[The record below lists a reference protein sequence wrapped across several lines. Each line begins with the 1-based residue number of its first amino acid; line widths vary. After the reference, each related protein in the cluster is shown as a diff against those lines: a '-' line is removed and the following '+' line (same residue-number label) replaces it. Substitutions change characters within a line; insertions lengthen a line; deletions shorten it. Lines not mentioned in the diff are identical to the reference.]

1 MIMKSNKKFDVYL
14 GGIAYHCIK
23 CGFCCD
29 APTVT
34 KKDLANIAGYLKIPF
49 VEVLK
54 RYVKFF
60 NGYIGELREIKGKC
74 IFLDQKT
81 KKCKIYKVRPLVCR
95 LRPYS
100 VQIRNGKLTLTYDV
114 WFLRYCR
121 GLYLGEGRVDEEY
134 FRYAELV
141 LKYLGFEESVDEE
154 EFKKARERLLEES
167 LKYRKNYGCAEI

>member
-1 MIMKSNKKFDVYL
+1 MI
-14 GGIAYHCIK
+14 
-23 CGFCCD
+23 
-29 APTVT
+29 
-34 KKDLANIAGYLKIPF
+34 
-49 VEVLK
+49 
-54 RYVKFF
+54 FF
-60 NGYIGELREIKGKC
+60 LFLSLFSREISLQEINSYPKSIAKDFYIWQYLQQPWVSKEDAEKAFKQVSRVNYKIKKAFKKRGGVQQ
-74 IFLDQKT
+74 LKT

-100 VQIRNGKLTLTYDV
+100 VQLRNGKLTLTYDV

-154 EFKKARERLLEES
+154 EFIKAKERLLEES
-167 LKYRKNYGCAEI
+167 LKYRKNRG